1 MSEGVFDPSVTIDA
15 ISDILPTDK
24 ITEPLTD
31 LVSETLTGTTSLN
44 ITELSSD
51 TISII
56 MVLSLLC
63 IILISYIYKKNE
75 DDTKEI

>member
-1 MSEGVFDPSVTIDA
+1 MSEGVFDPSVPIDA

-31 LVSETLTGTTSLN
+31 LVSETTSLN

-75 DDTKEI
+75 DDKK